1 LASLSVDALTGRR
14 YGLASKVIKCH
25 CFERLIMLFCCK
37 ALHYCSML
45 FGAYLAVLLGIDNF
59 VDKVMFADHTLLEKR
74 QVTWVLPSIVE
85 HVLAHSSHVRK
96 EPARSAAIVR
106 EFQVNLVLVH
116 WTWEAW
122 GTCFYRVLCIF
133 D

>member
-1 LASLSVDALTGRR
+1 MDALTGRR

-25 CFERLIMLFCCK
+25 CFERFIMLFCRT
-37 ALHYCSML
+37 ALQHCSMP
-45 FGAYLAVLLGIDNF
+45 FRAYLAVFLRIDDF
-59 VDKVMFADHTLLEKR
+59 VDKVMFADHALLKKR
-74 QVTWVLPSIVE
+74 QVTWILPSIVK

-116 WTWEAW
+116 WTWKA
-122 GTCFYRVLCIF
+122 
-133 D
+133 